1 MCGVKTKTG
10 ELASKALAALAVS
23 LVSIRVA
30 FWARRLPIHELP
42 ARLRRVSTLPPP
54 LRSPARFAWACRRF
68 AGQLP
73 PSDYGRCLRQSLL
86 LVDLMAR
93 CGIETTLHCGVRKTG
108 ERLEG
113 HAWVSVP
120 DGGGFEQEAVPADFR
135 EIWAA

>member
-1 MCGVKTKTG
+1 MRGVKTKTG

-42 ARLRRVSTLPPP
+42 ARLRRVSTLPGP
-54 LRSPARFAWACRRF
+54 LRSPAGFAWACRRF
-68 AGQLP
+68 AGHLP
-73 PSDYGRCLRQSLL
+73 PSDYGPCLRQSLL

-93 CGIETTLHCGVRKTG
+93 CGIETTLHCGVRKSG
-108 ERLEG
+108 ESLEG

-120 DGGGFEQEAVPADFR
+120 DGGGLGQEAVPADFR